1 MTDWN
6 PKLTGVLEKIRLNSI
21 FLSEKHRHR
30 YLESKALLKYFD
42 LPVIVCSVFSS
53 SFIGLKTVPA
63 HRAQLVTTAISMFI
77 AILTSIKLYLNL
89 QNLITEEVALSK
101 DFYILSVEI
110 YKVLSLQESD
120 RGVSPNQFLNDCYSR
135 YVKMIEIS
143 TLLKINIRKDEL
155 VKIDVNYG
163 GSDTS
168 SINSE
173 NILITDQNEV

>member
-135 YVKMIEIS
+135 YVKMIECS

-155 VKIDVNYG
+155 VKIVVNYSG
-163 GSDTS
+163 IDTS
-168 SINSE
+168 SISE
-173 NILITDQNEV
+173 NILITDSNEV